1 MAEGLK
7 GLRIYRLA
15 EMLADV
21 VWNESPD
28 CRVARLPGC
37 SIA

>member
-15 EMLADV
+15 EMLADK
-21 VWNESPD
+21 VWNEE
-28 CRVARLPGC
+28 ARAKP
-37 SIA
+37 